1 MAAKRLEYAV
11 SVERGGRLLAESAA
25 ALETPEEWTPEH
37 LVLAALARC
46 SIASLLYHAR
56 RAGLDAIADASAWGV
71 VTKREADGR
80 YAFVEIECRIEAELD
95 SIPEPGPSELLAKAE
110 RDCFV
115 GASLAITPRYEWR
128 VNGEAAS
135 PSA

>member
-1 MAAKRLEYAV
+1 MAAKRLEYAI
-11 SVERGGRLLAESAA
+11 SVDRGGRLLAEDRA

-56 RAGLDAIADASAWGV
+56 RAGIEAAAGASAWGV
-71 VTKREADGR
+71 VTKREEDGR
-80 YAFVEIECRIEAELD
+80 YAFVEIDCRIDVELD
-95 SIPEPGPSELLAKAE
+95 VPESGPGELLAKAE

-115 GASLAITPRYEWR
+115 GASLAIKPHYEWR
-128 VNGEAAS
+128 VNGEAAA